1 MKCLVCGS
9 STPEPTTQKRVQ
21 SFRNASHQ
29 RGDGLADRLDKDATS
44 FICHSSCVSSYC
56 SKEHI
61 QRHLKRK
68 KKEES
73 LAQNMSSK
81 RMRRKSEFSFLKHCI
96 FCGNDCEVERPSK
109 NPS

>member
-9 STPEPTTQKRVQ
+9 SKPEPTTQKRVQ
-21 SFRNASHQ
+21 SFRNASQQ
-29 RGDGLADRLDKDATS
+29 RGDGLADTLDKDATS

-56 SKEHI
+56 SKQHI

-73 LAQNMSSK
+73 VAPNISSK
-81 RMRRKSEFSFLKHCI
+81 RFRRRE
-96 FCGNDCEVERPSK
+96 
-109 NPS
+109 